1 MARVALLGL
10 PYDAASSFRRGP
22 AKAPDLI
29 RAALRSPAANEWSES
44 GVPISQVLDDRGN
57 LALAEAGD
65 VNDAIERGVAK
76 LLHGD
81 SKPLLLGGDHS
92 VTYGVLR
99 AIGRRHDEL
108 TIVQIDA
115 HPDLYDEFE
124 GNRFS
129 HACPFAR
136 IMEQGLAASLIQ
148 IGIRAAT
155 QHQREQAARFGVD
168 VIDMRRWQ
176 RGDRP
181 RCAGPVYLSLDIDG
195 IDPAHAPGVSHPE
208 PGGLT
213 VRDVI
218 TIIHEL
224 GTSLVGADIVEYNPD
239 ADVNRATAGVA
250 AKLVKE
256 IVGVMAGG
264 D

>member
-10 PYDAASSFRRGP
+10 PYDAASSFRRGA

-29 RAALRSPAANEWSES
+29 REALLSPAGNEWSES
-44 GVPISQVLDDRGN
+44 GIAISRVLDDRGN
-57 LALAEAGD
+57 LELPENRD
-65 VNDAIERGVAK
+65 VNDAIARAVAEVVRGD
-76 LLHGD
+76 GR
-81 SKPLLLGGDHS
+81 PLLLGGDHS

-99 AIGRRHDEL
+99 GVGRRHAGL

-136 IMEQGLAASLIQ
+136 IMEEELAAKLIQ
-148 IGIRAAT
+148 IGIRATT
-155 QHQREQAARFGVD
+155 QHQREQATRFGVD
-168 VIDMRRWQ
+168 TIDMGRWQ
-176 RGDRP
+176 GGDRP
-181 RCAGPVYLSLDIDG
+181 RTTGPVYLSLDVDG

-213 VRDVI
+213 VREVI

-224 GTSLVGADIVEYNPD
+224 GPSLVGADVVEYNPD
-239 ADVNRATAGVA
+239 ADVNGATARVA

-256 IVGVMAGG
+256 IVGAMAGG